1 MGSVPGEQ
9 DQSPNCTW
17 LVLSM
22 QVKSDCPFCT
32 WLHREIPCAAASY
45 GMDGI
50 MGAGTCGTF
59 RAVCQGIAKDAMTCS
74 PSCIEGQCC
83 VLTLC
88 PRGLV
93 HVALW
98 QL

>member
-1 MGSVPGEQ
+1 MGSVSGEQ

-17 LVLSM
+17 LVPSVRVM
-22 QVKSDCPFCT
+22 SDCPFCT
-32 WLHREIPCAAASY
+32 WPRHEIPCAAAGC

-50 MGAGTCGTF
+50 IWTGTGGTF
-59 RAVCQGIAKDAMTCS
+59 GAVCQGIAEDVMTCS
-74 PSCIEGQCC
+74 PSRVAGQCC
-83 VLTLC
+83 VLTLF